1 MKIKIT
7 LASALFAAAAS
18 IASADSL
25 YWVDSRTYTNG
36 IDKSHNQPTDF
47 NSNTESKWIG
57 GVFKWA
63 TSAPTLGED
72 GKPVYSY
79 ADSSVVPDEN
89 TDVFFS
95 FSGLTDYGMAGS
107 PYLSDDITIK
117 SLTVTGLNKEYMMMH
132 LNNHVF
138 SIKEDLTFQSAG
150 WLDVWFFGAKHFD
163 IQGNIVFDNPDN
175 PDNPNN
181 YVDLARD
188 PASKITVGKD
198 VIFKSKARLQFATK
212 GTGTFQNAQSVVSGV
227 ARFNGTSASIYIGT
241 KTKDAG
247 EQFYSFG
254 GVSGTNAAAKLG
266 VDGTEGAV
274 ANSTLVLTNTDAQSF
289 AGKLYDSYERSG
301 STVQGTLNIVMN
313 GSVDGVQTFSGENTF
328 TGYIQVESGKLL
340 VKSAMDSTHGK
351 LSLNGGS
358 VGAIDSL
365 NVSSAEWNG
374 GRLSYFNSGN
384 SAPELIAVAGDF
396 AKNASG
402 KIVVDF
408 NGFDASEVVD
418 DDIWFDIL
426 SAGSLTGFSD
436 DANDD
441 FGFTGLGDDSI
452 RAIFKWSD
460 SGSSKMLSVSFATV
474 PEPAAIAA
482 VLGAV
487 ALAFAVRRG
496 RK

>member
-1 MKIKIT
+1 MKIKNT

-18 IASADSL
+18 VAFADSL
-25 YWVDSRTYTNG
+25 YWVDSRTYTNNASG
-36 IDKSHNQPTDF
+36 SHNVATDF
-47 NSNTESKWIG
+47 NSNKESDLIA
-57 GVFKWA
+57 GVYKWA

-79 ADSSVVPDEN
+79 ADSSVVPGEN

-95 FSGLTDYGMAGS
+95 FSGLTGYGEAGS
-107 PYLSDDITIK
+107 PHLSGDITIK
-117 SLTVTGLNKEYMMMH
+117 SLTVTGLNKEYMMMR
-132 LNNHVF
+132 LNDHVF
-138 SIKEDLTFQSAG
+138 SIKEDLTLKNAGAG
-150 WLDVWFFGAKHFD
+150 WLHVWFFGAKHFD
-163 IQGNIVFDNPDN
+163 IQGNVVFENST
-175 PDNPNN
+175 N

-198 VIFKSKARLQFATK
+198 VIFNSGGRLQFATK

-227 ARFNGTSASIYIGT
+227 ARFNNTSASIYIGT
-241 KTKDAG
+241 KFIDVG

-266 VDGTEGAV
+266 VDGTEGAI

-289 AGKLYDSYERSG
+289 AGKLYDNYERDG

-313 GSVDGVQTFSGENTF
+313 GSAGSVQTFSGENTF

-351 LSLNGGS
+351 LSLNGGA

-384 SAPELIAVAGDF
+384 SAPELISVAGDF

-408 NGFDASEVVD
+408 NGFDASGIVD
-418 DDIWFDIL
+418 EDIWYDIL

-441 FGFTGLGDDSI
+441 FGFTGLGDNSI
-452 RAIFKWSD
+452 KAIFKWSD

>member
-1 MKIKIT
+1 MKIKNT

-18 IASADSL
+18 VAFADSL
-25 YWVDSRTYTNG
+25 YWVDSRTYTNNASG
-36 IDKSHNQPTDF
+36 SHNVATDF
-47 NSNTESKWIG
+47 NSNKESDLIA
-57 GVFKWA
+57 GVYKWA

-79 ADSSVVPDEN
+79 ADSSVVPDGN

-95 FSGLTDYGMAGS
+95 FSGLTGYGEAGS
-107 PYLSDDITIK
+107 PNLSGDITIK
-117 SLTVTGLNKEYMMMH
+117 SLTVTGLNKEYMMMR
-132 LNNHVF
+132 LNDHVF
-138 SIKEDLTFQSAG
+138 SIKEDLTLKNAGAG
-150 WLDVWFFGAKHFD
+150 WLHVWFFGAKHFD
-163 IQGNIVFDNPDN
+163 IQGNVVFENST
-175 PDNPNN
+175 N

-198 VIFKSKARLQFATK
+198 VIFNSDGRLQFATK

-227 ARFNGTSASIYIGT
+227 ARFNNTSASIYIGT
-241 KTKDAG
+241 KFIDVG

-254 GVSGTNAAAKLG
+254 GVSGTNTAAKLG
-266 VDGTEGAV
+266 VDGTEGAI

-289 AGKLYDSYERSG
+289 AGKLYDSYERNG
-301 STVQGTLNIVMN
+301 SVVQGTLNIVMN
-313 GSVDGVQTFSGENTF
+313 GSQTGVQTFSGENTF

-351 LSLNGGS
+351 LSLNGGA

-408 NGFDASEVVD
+408 NGFDASGIVD
-418 DDIWFDIL
+418 EDIWYDIL

-441 FGFTGLGDDSI
+441 FGFTGLGDNSI
-452 RAIFKWSD
+452 KAIFKWSD

>member
-1 MKIKIT
+1 MKIKNT

-18 IASADSL
+18 VAFADSL

-36 IDKSHNQPTDF
+36 ASNSHNEATDF
-47 NSNTESKWIG
+47 NSNTESKWIS
-57 GVFKWA
+57 GVYKWA

-95 FSGLTDYGMAGS
+95 FSGLSGYGEAGS
-107 PYLSDDITIK
+107 PHLYNDITIK
-117 SLTVTGLNKEYMMMH
+117 SLTVTGLNKDYMMMR
-132 LNNHVF
+132 LNDHVF
-138 SIKEDLTFQSAG
+138 SIREDLAFKNAG
-150 WLDVWFFGAKHFD
+150 WPDVWFFGAKHFD
-163 IQGNIVFDNPDN
+163 IQGNIVFDNSA
-175 PDNPNN
+175 N

-198 VIFKSKARLQFATK
+198 VIFNSGGRLQFATK

-227 ARFNGTSASIYIGT
+227 ARFNNTSASIYIGT
-241 KTKDAG
+241 KSKDAG

-254 GVSGTNAAAKLG
+254 GVSGTSAAAKLG
-266 VDGTEGAV
+266 VDGTEGAI

-289 AGKLYDSYERSG
+289 AGKLYDNYERNG

-313 GSVDGVQTFSGENTF
+313 GSANGVQTFSGENTF

-340 VKSAMDSTHGK
+340 IKSAMDSTHGK
-351 LSLNGGS
+351 LSLNGGA

-365 NVSSAEWNG
+365 NVSAAEWNG

-408 NGFDASEVVD
+408 NGFDASGIVD
-418 DDIWFDIL
+418 DDIWYDIL

-452 RAIFKWSD
+452 KAIFKWSD

-482 VLGAV
+482 VLGVV

>member
-7 LASALFAAAAS
+7 LASALFVAAAS

-36 IDKSHNQPTDF
+36 ASGSHNQPTDF
-47 NSNTESKWIG
+47 NSNTESKWAE

-79 ADSSVVPDEN
+79 ADSSVAPDEN

-95 FSGLTDYGMAGS
+95 FSGLTGYGEAGS
-107 PYLSDDITIK
+107 PNLSDDITIK
-117 SLTVTGLNKEYMMMH
+117 SLTVTGLNKDYMMMR
-132 LNNHVF
+132 LNDHVF
-138 SIKEDLTFQSAG
+138 SIKEDLTFKNAG
-150 WLDVWFFGAKHFD
+150 WPDVWFFGAKHFD
-163 IQGNIVFDNPDN
+163 IQGNVVFENST
-175 PDNPNN
+175 N
-181 YVDLARD
+181 YVDLGRD

-198 VIFKSKARLQFATK
+198 VIFNSGGRLQFATK

-227 ARFNGTSASIYIGT
+227 ARFNNTSASIYIGT
-241 KTKDAG
+241 KSKDAG

-254 GVSGTNAAAKLG
+254 GVSGTNAAAKFG
-266 VDGTEGAV
+266 VDGTEGKI
-274 ANSTLVLTNTDAQSF
+274 ANSTLVLTNTDAQTF

-313 GSVDGVQTFSGENTF
+313 GSADGVQTFSGENTF

-351 LSLNGGS
+351 LSLNGGA

-374 GRLSYFNSGN
+374 GKLSYFNSGN

-408 NGFDASEVVD
+408 NGFDASDIVD
-418 DDIWFDIL
+418 EDIWYDIL

-452 RAIFKWSD
+452 KAIFKWSD

-496 RK
+496 HK

>member
-1 MKIKIT
+1 MKIKNT

-18 IASADSL
+18 VAFADSL

-36 IDKSHNQPTDF
+36 VDKSHNEATDF
-47 NSNTESKWIG
+47 NSNTESKWIA
-57 GVFKWA
+57 GVYKWA

-72 GKPVYSY
+72 GKPVYGY
-79 ADSSVVPDEN
+79 ADSSVVPGEN

-95 FSGLTDYGMAGS
+95 FSGLTGYGEAGS
-107 PYLSDDITIK
+107 PNLSGDITIK
-117 SLTVTGLNKEYMMMH
+117 SLTVTGLDKDFMMMR
-132 LNNHVF
+132 LNDHVF
-138 SIKEDLTFQSAG
+138 SIKEDLTFKNAG
-150 WLDVWFFGAKHFD
+150 WPDVWFFGAKHFD
-163 IQGNIVFDNPDN
+163 IQGNVVFENST
-175 PDNPNN
+175 N

-198 VIFKSKARLQFATK
+198 VIFNSGGRLQFATK

-227 ARFNGTSASIYIGT
+227 ARFNNTSASIYIGT
-241 KTKDAG
+241 KSKDAG

-266 VDGTEGAV
+266 VDGTDGAI

-289 AGKLYDSYERSG
+289 AGKLYDNYERGG

-313 GSVDGVQTFSGENTF
+313 GSAGSVQTFSGENTF

-351 LSLNGGS
+351 LSLNGGA

-384 SAPELIAVAGDF
+384 SAPELISVAGDF

-408 NGFDASEVVD
+408 NGFDASGIVD
-418 DDIWFDIL
+418 EDIWYDIL

-452 RAIFKWSD
+452 KAIFKWSD

>member
-1 MKIKIT
+1 
-7 LASALFAAAAS
+7 
-18 IASADSL
+18 
-25 YWVDSRTYTNG
+25 
-36 IDKSHNQPTDF
+36 
-47 NSNTESKWIG
+47 
-57 GVFKWA
+57 
-63 TSAPTLGED
+63 
-72 GKPVYSY
+72 
-79 ADSSVVPDEN
+79 
-89 TDVFFS
+89 
-95 FSGLTDYGMAGS
+95 
-107 PYLSDDITIK
+107 
-117 SLTVTGLNKEYMMMH
+117 
-132 LNNHVF
+132 
-138 SIKEDLTFQSAG
+138 
-150 WLDVWFFGAKHFD
+150 
-163 IQGNIVFDNPDN
+163 
-175 PDNPNN
+175 
-181 YVDLARD
+181 
-188 PASKITVGKD
+188 
-198 VIFKSKARLQFATK
+198 
-212 GTGTFQNAQSVVSGV
+212 
-227 ARFNGTSASIYIGT
+227 
-241 KTKDAG
+241 
-247 EQFYSFG
+247 
-254 GVSGTNAAAKLG
+254 
-266 VDGTEGAV
+266 
-274 ANSTLVLTNTDAQSF
+274 
-289 AGKLYDSYERSG
+289 
-301 STVQGTLNIVMN
+301 
-313 GSVDGVQTFSGENTF
+313 VDGVQTFSGENTF

-452 RAIFKWSD
+452 KAIFKWAG

>member
-1 MKIKIT
+1 MKIKNT

-18 IASADSL
+18 VAFADSL
-25 YWVDSRTYTNG
+25 YWVDSRTYTNNASG
-36 IDKSHNQPTDF
+36 SHNVATDF
-47 NSNTESKWIG
+47 NSNKESDLIA
-57 GVFKWA
+57 GVYKWA

-79 ADSSVVPDEN
+79 ADSSVVPGEN

-95 FSGLTDYGMAGS
+95 FSGLTGYGEAGS
-107 PYLSDDITIK
+107 PNLSGDITIK
-117 SLTVTGLNKEYMMMH
+117 SLTVTGLNKDYMMMR
-132 LNNHVF
+132 LNDHVF
-138 SIKEDLTFQSAG
+138 SIKEDLTFQNAG
-150 WLDVWFFGAKHFD
+150 WPDVWFFGAKHFD
-163 IQGNIVFDNPDN
+163 IQGNIVFENST
-175 PDNPNN
+175 N

-198 VIFKSKARLQFATK
+198 IIFKSAGKLQFATK
-212 GTGTFQNAQSVVSGV
+212 GTGTFQDAQSVVSGV
-227 ARFNGTSASIYIGT
+227 ARFNNTSASIYIGT
-241 KTKDAG
+241 KSDTVG

-266 VDGTEGAV
+266 VDGTEGKS
-274 ANSTLVLTNTDAQSF
+274 ANSTLVLTNTDAQTF

-301 STVQGTLNIVMN
+301 SVVQGTLNIVMN
-313 GSVDGVQTFSGENTF
+313 GSADGVQTFSGENTF

-351 LSLNGGS
+351 LSLNGGA

-374 GRLSYFNSGN
+374 GKLSYFNSGN

-408 NGFDASEVVD
+408 NGFDASDIVD
-418 DDIWFDIL
+418 EDIWYDIL

-452 RAIFKWSD
+452 KAIFKWSD

>member
-1 MKIKIT
+1 MKIKNT

-18 IASADSL
+18 VAFADSL

-36 IDKSHNQPTDF
+36 ASGSHNQPTDF
-47 NSNTESKWIG
+47 NSNTESKWIE
-57 GVFKWA
+57 GVYKWA

-79 ADSSVVPDEN
+79 ADSSVAPDEN

-95 FSGLTDYGMAGS
+95 FSGLTGYGEAGS
-107 PYLSDDITIK
+107 PHLSDDITIK
-117 SLTVTGLNKEYMMMH
+117 SLTVAGLNKEYMMMR
-132 LNNHVF
+132 LNDHVF
-138 SIKEDLTFQSAG
+138 SIKEDLTFSQSTS
-150 WLDVWFFGAKHFD
+150 WIHVWFFGAKHFD
-163 IQGNIVFDNPDN
+163 IQGNIVFDNST
-175 PDNPNN
+175 N

-198 VIFKSKARLQFATK
+198 VIFNSNGSLQFATK

-227 ARFNGTSASIYIGT
+227 ARFNNTSASIYIGT
-241 KTKDAG
+241 KFIDVG

-266 VDGTEGAV
+266 VDGTEGKI

-289 AGKLYDSYERSG
+289 AGKLYDNYERGG

-313 GSVDGVQTFSGENTF
+313 GSADSVQTFSGENTF

-351 LSLNGGS
+351 LSLNGGA

-408 NGFDASEVVD
+408 NGFDASGIVD
-418 DDIWFDIL
+418 EDIWYDIL

-441 FGFTGLGDDSI
+441 FGFTGLGDNSI
-452 RAIFKWSD
+452 KAIFKWSD

>member
-7 LASALFAAAAS
+7 LASALFVAAAS

-36 IDKSHNQPTDF
+36 VDKSHNEPTDF
-47 NSNTESKWIG
+47 NSNTESKWAE

-79 ADSSVVPDEN
+79 ADSSVVPGEN

-95 FSGLTDYGMAGS
+95 FSGLTGYGEAGS
-107 PYLSDDITIK
+107 PYLYNDITIK

-132 LNNHVF
+132 LNDHVF

-150 WLDVWFFGAKHFD
+150 WPVVWFFGAKHFD
-163 IQGNIVFDNPDN
+163 IQGNIVFDNST
-175 PDNPNN
+175 N
-181 YVDLARD
+181 YVDLGRD

-198 VIFKSKARLQFATK
+198 VIFKSNAILLFATK
-212 GTGTFQNAQSVVSGV
+212 GTGTFQDAQSVVSGV
-227 ARFNGTSASIYIGT
+227 ARFNNTSASIYIGT
-241 KTKDAG
+241 KSDTVG

-266 VDGTEGAV
+266 VDGTEGAI

-289 AGKLYDSYERSG
+289 AGKLYDNYERDG

-313 GSVDGVQTFSGENTF
+313 GSADGVQTFSGENTF

-340 VKSAMDSTHGK
+340 VKSAMDSAHGK

-384 SAPELIAVAGDF
+384 SVPELIAVAGDF

-408 NGFDASEVVD
+408 NGFDASGIVD
-418 DDIWFDIL
+418 DDIWYDIL

-452 RAIFKWSD
+452 KAIFKWSD

>member
-7 LASALFAAAAS
+7 LASALFVAAAS

-36 IDKSHNQPTDF
+36 ASGSHNQPTDF
-47 NSNTESKWIG
+47 NSNTESKWAE

-79 ADSSVVPDEN
+79 ADSSVAPDEN

-95 FSGLTDYGMAGS
+95 FSGLTGYGEAGS
-107 PYLSDDITIK
+107 PNLSDDITIK
-117 SLTVTGLNKEYMMMH
+117 SLTVTGLNKDYMMMR
-132 LNNHVF
+132 LNDHVF
-138 SIKEDLTFQSAG
+138 SIKEDLTFQNAG
-150 WLDVWFFGAKHFD
+150 WPDVWFFGAKHFD
-163 IQGNIVFDNPDN
+163 IQGNIVFDNST
-175 PDNPNN
+175 N

-198 VIFKSKARLQFATK
+198 IIFKSAGKLQFATK
-212 GTGTFQNAQSVVSGV
+212 GTGTFQDAQSVVSGV
-227 ARFNGTSASIYIGT
+227 ARFNNTSASIYIGT
-241 KTKDAG
+241 KSDTVG

-254 GVSGTNAAAKLG
+254 GVSGTNAAAKFG
-266 VDGTEGAV
+266 VDGTEGKI
-274 ANSTLVLTNTDAQSF
+274 ANSTLVLTNTDAQTF

-313 GSVDGVQTFSGENTF
+313 GSADGVQTFSGENTF

-351 LSLNGGS
+351 LSLNGGA

-374 GRLSYFNSGN
+374 GKLSYFNSGN

-408 NGFDASEVVD
+408 NGFDASDIVD
-418 DDIWFDIL
+418 EDIWYDIL

-452 RAIFKWSD
+452 KAIFKWSD

-487 ALAFAVRRG
+487 ALAFAVRCG